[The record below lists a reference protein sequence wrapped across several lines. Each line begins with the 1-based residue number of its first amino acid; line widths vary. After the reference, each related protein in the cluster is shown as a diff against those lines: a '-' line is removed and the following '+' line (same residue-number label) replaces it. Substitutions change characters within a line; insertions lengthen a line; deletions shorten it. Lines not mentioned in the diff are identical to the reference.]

1 MSRGSRTAT
10 QRLKLEYSKLLREP
24 VPYVTAHPLPADIL
38 EWHFAVK
45 GPEKTPLQGGV
56 YHGKLRFPPDFPF
69 SPPSIFLITPNGR
82 FQCNTRLCLSI
93 SDYHPESWNPSWSMS
108 SILTGLISFMVDETP
123 TLGSLD
129 TTADQKRKLARE
141 SLRFN
146 LEDKIFC
153 ELFPEVVK
161 ESRAALAAAESGLR
175 GDTPPEQP

>member
-10 QRLKLEYSKLLREP
+10 QRLRLEYAKLLREP
-24 VPYVTAHPLPADIL
+24 VPYVSAHPLPADIL

-45 GPEKTPLQGGV
+45 GPENTPLEGGV
-56 YHGKLRFPPDFPF
+56 YHGKLRFPADFPF
-69 SPPSIFLITPNGR
+69 SPPSIYLITPNGR

-108 SILTGLISFMVDETP
+108 SILTGLLSFMVDETP

-129 TTADQKRKLARE
+129 TTVEQKKKLARE

-146 LEDKIFC
+146 LEDNVFC

-161 ESRAALAAAESGLR
+161 ETRAALAADAAVK
-175 GDTPPEQP
+175 GDCPQVP